1 MKKLEIMNTV
11 TRTFNKV
18 GFQLKKHSPEILVVA
33 GVVGTVT
40 SAVLACRATTKV
52 LPVVEQTKRHVAT
65 LKSAMDDPE
74 LLREKN
80 VTVEDCKN
88 DIKIVCAHAGVDIVK
103 AYALPVALGAISI
116 TGILVGHN
124 ILHKRNLAL
133 AAAYATVDSSFKD
146 YRNRVIERFGEELD
160 RELKYNLQTKEI
172 EETVVN
178 EDGMES
184 TVKKTVQVANL
195 GRGSEY
201 AIFFDETC
209 KCWTRNAE
217 ANKFFLMQAQQ
228 WANEQL
234 RTKGYLFLNDVYE
247 MLGVMKTE
255 AGFSVGWLYDENC
268 DDYDN
273 RVDFLIFDVYDEQK
287 RLFVNGY
294 EKSVL
299 VDFNVDGNILNKM
312 NINKINAMS
321 Y

>member
-52 LPVVEQTKRHVAT
+52 LPVIDQTKKDLGT
-65 LKSAMDDPE
+65 LKNAIEHPE
-74 LLREKN
+74 TLPEN

-133 AAAYATVDSSFKD
+133 AAAYATVDSGFKE
-146 YRNRVIERFGEELD
+146 YRNRVIERFGKELD
-160 RELKYNLQTKEI
+160 QELKYNIREKEV

-178 EDGMES
+178 EDGTES
-184 TVKKTVQVANL
+184 TVKKTVPVAGVN
-195 GRGSEY
+195 RGSQY

-209 KCWTRNAE
+209 KGWTRNAE

-228 WANEQL
+228 WANEKLQS
-234 RTKGYLFLNDVYE
+234 RGYLFLNDVYE
-247 MLGVMKTE
+247 MLGAQKTE
-255 AGFSVGWLYDENC
+255 AGFTVGWLYDENN
-268 DDYDN
+268 DHYDN
-273 RVDFLIFDVYDEQK
+273 CVDFLIFDVYDEQK

-312 NINKINAMS
+312 DINKINARDF
-321 Y
+321 